1 MSALNRSALSSS
13 FVTNLPDN
21 NSGLITP
28 EILRGELINI
38 VDSAVF
44 PEDSGSIYV
53 STSSFHSFTASI
65 QTQVNDLAAVTASY
79 ADTGSNIFVGNQT
92 ITGSLIVSSSEGLS
106 NTGPLTQTGDTT
118 IVGDLIVTG
127 SQIITGSL
135 TISGSD
141 TLTNIGPFNQTGI
154 SNIAGNTTISG
165 SLILSGSDHVVSG
178 SSLNVIAPTSI
189 NGTVDII
196 GNTDIQGDTD
206 ITGSLGILGN
216 SSLNG
221 DISVTGNS
229 TVTGNATI
237 NGDTTIS
244 GSLLASGSHILEG
257 DLTVKGLDPEITIQG
272 TTVNGDQQI
281 KFKSENGNQMFFMKS
296 GVTNNIFNQFS
307 MGAGSSET
315 DLVIDNNGNV
325 GVGTHTPSE
334 ELTVSG
340 SISASGDFL
349 LLGSVTTTNITASG
363 NISGSATSTL
373 TIGGAATFGTSTVV
387 IDGTAGHIT
396 ASGNIS
402 ASGDIIANSFTGNIS
417 PSNIT
422 QPFTNITASGDISAS
437 GVINGQNL
445 FGGVFGRIYPDS
457 SQTSNNQFFT
467 ADANGINSNSSF
479 AVTGNVTASGN
490 ISASGNIFGVGYHSN
505 GAIFAQFDSGI
516 INLGG
521 AVLNPAALTGTSITL
536 GMAGQNQ
543 PVTII
548 SALTASSNISGSSTT
563 VFSGNQ
569 YRATSGF
576 RMLQASSDVLLN
588 SNNLPILSHDNSGT
602 PIVTSLGSD
611 DIGGSNLSQVRLI
624 TDQGEILAVSGST
637 VTVGAN
643 ASSPHGTE
651 ALNVR
656 GNVSSSGFGLFQAG
670 KPIVTHTTKFSA
682 SLSHAG
688 FYNIVGGDLTCSI
701 STSLAPVGAEFEL
714 FQTSSTGNFLFE
726 TGSGVTLISK
736 NNSLRLAQ
744 QGSSAVLKKVS
755 DDTYHLMG
763 DLT

>member
-127 SQIITGSL
+127 SQTITGSL

-154 SNIAGNTTISG
+154 SNIAGDTTISG

-206 ITGSLGILGN
+206 ITGSLGISG
-216 SSLNG
+216 SSILNG
-221 DISVTGNS
+221 DVSVTGNS

-237 NGDTTIS
+237 NGNTTIS

-296 GVTNNIFNQFS
+296 DVTNNILNQFS
-307 MGAGSSET
+307 MGVGSSET
-315 DLVIDNNGNV
+315 DLVIDNTGNV

-402 ASGDIIANSFTGNIS
+402 ASGHLEGGGLKIDSAEIFAGPGILKLQSGSGATDTFTVIRSSNDRLIVNGGTGAWNTFEVQNAGLIATS
-417 PSNIT
+417 
-422 QPFTNITASGDISAS
+422 ITASGGISAS
-437 GVINGQNL
+437 GNLLGQQI

-467 ADANGINSNSSF
+467 ANANGINSNSSF
-479 AVTGNVTASGN
+479 TVTGNVTASGA
-490 ISASGNIFGVGYHSN
+490 ISASGNIISN
-505 GAIFAQFDSGI
+505 NAVTARNAFRFTKQDANGI
-516 INLGG
+516 EN
-521 AVLNPAALTGTSITL
+521 
-536 GMAGQNQ
+536 
-543 PVTII
+543 
-548 SALTASSNISGSSTT
+548 
-563 VFSGNQ
+563 
-569 YRATSGF
+569 TSGF
-576 RMLQASSDVLLN
+576 PFITHEDSSFPV
-588 SNNLPILSHDNSGT
+588 IT
-602 PIVTSLGSD
+602 TLGSD
-611 DIGGSNLSQVRLI
+611 DFGGANTSQVQLRNEA
-624 TDQGEILAVSGST
+624 GEVLFVSSST
-637 VTVGAN
+637 VTVGLN
-643 ASSPHGTE
+643 ATSGVSTE
-651 ALNVR
+651 ALNIK

-726 TGSGVTLISK
+726 TGSGITLISK
-736 NNSLRLAQ
+736 NNSLRLAAR
-744 QGSSAVLKKVS
+744 GSLAVLKKVS
-755 DDTYHLMG
+755 GDTYHLRG